1 MRAPWFRKPKP
12 DVQVTD
18 NRISITMPG
27 TKFKV
32 TYHLTNGRL
41 VAHSFTPGRMEDQ
54 KLKMSF
60 SRFRSLAWETANAK
74 AKELGWIA

>member
-12 DVQVTD
+12 DVQVAND
-18 NRISITMPG
+18 RIMI
-27 TKFKV
+27 

-41 VAHSFTPGRMEDQ
+41 VAHSFTPGQKEDQ
-54 KLKMSF
+54 KLKVSF
-60 SRFRSLAWETANAK
+60 SSFRSLAWETANAK